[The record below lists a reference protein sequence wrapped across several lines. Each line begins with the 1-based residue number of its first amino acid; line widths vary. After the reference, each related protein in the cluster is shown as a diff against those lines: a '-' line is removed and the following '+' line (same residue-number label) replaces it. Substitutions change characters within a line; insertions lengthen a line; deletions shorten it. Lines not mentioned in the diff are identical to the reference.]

1 MKEKKEKDVLGVDGR
16 LHSERDTVGK
26 ISSDLLQKHDTSDT
40 VIDLQRKMQ
49 EEYIKN
55 LIECIDNHKTVFH
68 SDFFVIVITKNEKLM
83 PNVFRSYFLARLS
96 CPSPEYDQSVFKY
109 FRADERAEHIWTVPS
124 KDACYHLREH
134 ANYVVPAERGLLEYV
149 QRFFDGSL
157 LKLSKQLNGEQADT
171 PFIA

>member
-1 MKEKKEKDVLGVDGR
+1 MKEKKEKLGLDGR

-26 ISSDLLQKHDTSDT
+26 ISSDLSQKNMGSQNI
-40 VIDLQRKMQ
+40 IDLQREMQ
-49 EEYIKN
+49 EDYLKH
-55 LIECIDNHKTVFH
+55 LIECIDNHKHIFL
-68 SDFFVIVITKNEKLM
+68 SDFYVIVITKNEKLM

-109 FRADERAEHIWTVPS
+109 FRDDERAEHIWTVPS
-124 KDACYHLREH
+124 RDACYHLKDN

-157 LKLSKQLNGEQADT
+157 LTLSKQLNGEQADT